1 MSGNLKGETYT
12 SFNYVLAITINAALG
27 ALFIGYKLGEMNMAL
42 INMKYLY
49 EWSSSEEQFFMGALT
64 SGFLLGCVLGCLLS
78 GLYFLDLFG
87 RRLNLILADLINI
100 VGCILMM
107 FMGLKSF
114 PQLIG
119 RFFCGIAAGI
129 NCSVVPTYI
138 SEIAPSK
145 IRGELSSYFGT
156 FSLVGIFM
164 SYLLGCGFPSEET
177 LKTDVS
183 SSYWRVVFFFPT
195 IAALIRMFLLLSYFN
210 FEPAPYLLR
219 QKKEK
224 EAREVIE
231 KIYKQEFVEEVYQEY
246 KGFVERSS
254 GAQMTYK
261 ELFRSKYRGRIF
273 IGCILFLIQTMTG
286 TNAVIFYSAILFG
299 GPGTSEFV
307 LKMFFLLLAMIL
319 IAGSFIAGKIVDK
332 NGRKML
338 LMWGALVMIIEH
350 LAIFVMISCSDESN
364 PSFMLELLIKFT
376 VLAFFF
382 TFGTTLSSICWVFGA
397 EILNDKGMSL
407 CGISA
412 WLSNFFL
419 GFLFPFAVAC
429 SFIKVQGTFLIFAVC
444 LMFGYFYIKKYV
456 KETIGKSAEEIDLL
470 YQEEE
475 SLLGEENGRR
485 KLSHVDV
492 ELQNIKNENGELS
505 VFFK

>member
-1 MSGNLKGETYT
+1 
-12 SFNYVLAITINAALG
+12 
-27 ALFIGYKLGEMNMAL
+27 
-42 INMKYLY
+42 
-49 EWSSSEEQFFMGALT
+49 MGALT
-64 SGFLLGCVLGCLLS
+64 SGFLLGCVFGCLLS

-231 KIYKQEFVEEVYQEY
+231 KIYKQEF
-246 KGFVERSS
+246 G
-254 GAQMTYK
+254 
-261 ELFRSKYRGRIF
+261 
-273 IGCILFLIQTMTG
+273 
-286 TNAVIFYSAILFG
+286 
-299 GPGTSEFV
+299 
-307 LKMFFLLLAMIL
+307 
-319 IAGSFIAGKIVDK
+319 
-332 NGRKML
+332 
-338 LMWGALVMIIEH
+338 
-350 LAIFVMISCSDESN
+350 
-364 PSFMLELLIKFT
+364 
-376 VLAFFF
+376 
-382 TFGTTLSSICWVFGA
+382 
-397 EILNDKGMSL
+397 
-407 CGISA
+407 
-412 WLSNFFL
+412 
-419 GFLFPFAVAC
+419 
-429 SFIKVQGTFLIFAVC
+429 
-444 LMFGYFYIKKYV
+444 
-456 KETIGKSAEEIDLL
+456 
-470 YQEEE
+470 
-475 SLLGEENGRR
+475 
-485 KLSHVDV
+485 
-492 ELQNIKNENGELS
+492 
-505 VFFK
+505 